1 MESVEMAK
9 RDPLLEHPLL
19 IDKEVES
26 LINDVRATAEGKIQ
40 SIVGTDFWNRAMAE
54 MNRRQINL
62 QIKSSR
68 SIERASWALAVLT
81 FIIAVVAVIGVCSKI
96 RRG

>member
-1 MESVEMAK
+1 LERVEVAK

-19 IDKEVES
+19 TDKEVES
-26 LINDVRATAEGKIQ
+26 LINDVRATAEGTIK

-62 QIKSSR
+62 QIKTSR

-81 FIIAVVAVIGVCSKI
+81 FIIAVVTVIGVCSKI
-96 RRG
+96 GRR